1 MSKCLM
7 CLEDLK
13 HDNVSQDKEL
23 CQSCYELVIRNKIF
37 VYNDEGYQIFIFDYP
52 NTIKSF
58 SANTLRYKHTDT
70 KVYLSTES
78 FKFLKH
84 IFYNYK

>member
-1 MSKCLM
+1 MAECLM
-7 CLEDLK
+7 CLNDLND
-13 HDNVSQDKEL
+13 DNVSEDKKLCKTCQEL
-23 CQSCYELVIRNKIF
+23 ILRNKIF

-58 SANTLRYKHTDT
+58 SVDSLKYKHTDT

-78 FKFLKH
+78 YKLLKH
-84 IFYNYK
+84 VFYNYK

>member
-1 MSKCLM
+1 MDKCLM
-7 CLEDLK
+7 CLEELNN
-13 HDNVSQDKEL
+13 DNVSQDKKL
-23 CQSCYELVIRNKIF
+23 CKNCHELVTRDKIF

-58 SANTLRYKHTDT
+58 SVDSLKYKHTDT

-78 FKFLKH
+78 YKLLKH
-84 IFYNYK
+84 VFYNYK